1 MIFDPIGAA
10 ARRALAR
17 AWERV
22 PAALRRPGQFL
33 GRHYAGCGA
42 TIGLMPRCDLSCQGC
57 YLGADADAMRPK
69 PLEEIKAQVR
79 VLRDWLGPGGNL
91 QITDGEATLR
101 PEVELV
107 ELLSYARAQGLVPML
122 MTHGETLRRRP
133 GLLERLMER
142 GGLSEISFHV
152 DSTMRGRRGVYGDA
166 RREEELHGL
175 REEFAEMIRGA
186 RRRTGRRLEA
196 ASTMTV
202 HRGNL
207 DEVPGVARWYLAHA
221 DAFKMASFL
230 PVAKVGRTEEG
241 LEGVGAEELWTRLA
255 QGTGRAELLDGSGFL
270 GHPACSRFVQG
281 VVFDGLEKE
290 PVFEP
295 LYQVDRSE
303 DAQALEGLLSRLGG
317 ASFRLDGR
325 AAAARRALAML
336 VRHPAFLA
344 SSVLPHGWRLL
355 GRASAGRPWRL
366 LAGLLGGRVRARYF
380 NFVSHHFMSR
390 EETASPLGQER
401 LSLCAFKAPVDGR
414 LTSMCEINASGLRQA
429 YYEGRQSRELS
440 SQS

>member
-1 MIFDPIGAA
+1 MLDPIGAA
-10 ARRALAR
+10 TRRALAR

-22 PAALRRPGQFL
+22 PEALRRPGQFL

-42 TIGLMPRCDLSCQGC
+42 TIGLMPRCDLSCRGC
-57 YLGADADAMRPK
+57 YLGSEADAARPK

-79 VLRDWLGPGGNL
+79 ILREWLGPGGNL

-101 PEVELV
+101 PEAELV
-107 ELLSYARAQGLVPML
+107 ELISYARAQGLVPML

-133 GLLERLMER
+133 GMLERLMER
-142 GGLSEISFHV
+142 GGLTEISFHV
-152 DSTMRGRRGVYGDA
+152 DTTMRGRRGAYGTA
-166 RREEELHGL
+166 TREEELHGL
-175 REEFAEMIRGA
+175 RAEFAEMIRGA
-186 RRRTGRRLEA
+186 RRKTGRKLEA

-207 DEVPGVARWYLAHA
+207 DEVPGVARWYLANA

-230 PVAKVGRTEEG
+230 PVAPVGRTEQD
-241 LEGVGAEELWTRLA
+241 LDGVGAEELWKRVA
-255 QGTGRAELLDGSGFL
+255 RGAGRPELLDGSGFL

-281 VVFDGLEKE
+281 LVFEGLGEA

-295 LYQVDRSE
+295 LYQVNRNE
-303 DAQALEGLLSRLGG
+303 DARSLEALLARLGG

-325 AAAARRALAML
+325 AAAARRVLGML
-336 VRHPAFLA
+336 VRHPGFLA
-344 SSVLPHGWRLL
+344 SSALPHAWRLL
-355 GRASAGRPWRL
+355 GRASDGRPWPL
-366 LAGLLGGRVRARYF
+366 LAGLIGGRVRARYF
-380 NFVSHHFMSR
+380 NFVTHHFMSR
-390 EETASPLGQER
+390 EETATPLGQER
-401 LSLCAFKAPVDGR
+401 LSLCAFQAPVDGR
-414 LTSMCEINASGLRQA
+414 LTPMCEINASGLRQD